1 LTFWKPGTAGPGS
14 TLDRVT
20 EEEGNVVQSAP
31 SHGSLSIQAQ
41 RERLPIRQY
50 RQKLLHCI
58 EKYGVTIVVGQT
70 GSGKTTQLPQYL
82 LESGWASEGN
92 VIACTQPRRVA
103 ATSVAIRVAAEVGT
117 LLGDEV
123 GYTIRFEDVSDK
135 ERTRICYMTDGM
147 LFRETLI
154 DPLLS
159 RYSVIMIDEAHER
172 SLYTDLLLGVLKKI
186 RRKRPS
192 LRLIVSSATLD
203 ARSFLEYFT
212 SGAHPDDAIIISLEG
227 RVFPVEVAYL
237 QEPAPDYVRKA
248 VEVAWNINL
257 QHGAGDILMFLTGRE
272 EIERCLEELTE
283 LLPTLPRGATQIIPL
298 ALHAGL
304 STEEQLRVFNVAE
317 RGTRKVIA
325 ATNIAERH
333 HRWSAVCYRQWV
345 RKDTDI
351 QSNYFPCLTVDSSC
365 FPSICNT
372 EGWSRR
378 TDLTRNLL
386 SIIS

>member
-1 LTFWKPGTAGPGS
+1 MSTLTFWKPGTAGPGS

-186 RRKRPS
+186 R
-192 LRLIVSSATLD
+192 
-203 ARSFLEYFT
+203 
-212 SGAHPDDAIIISLEG
+212 
-227 RVFPVEVAYL
+227 
-237 QEPAPDYVRKA
+237 
-248 VEVAWNINL
+248 
-257 QHGAGDILMFLTGRE
+257 
-272 EIERCLEELTE
+272 
-283 LLPTLPRGATQIIPL
+283 
-298 ALHAGL
+298 
-304 STEEQLRVFNVAE
+304 
-317 RGTRKVIA
+317 
-325 ATNIAERH
+325 H
-333 HRWSAVCYRQWV
+333 H
-345 RKDTDI
+345 
-351 QSNYFPCLTVDSSC
+351 F
-365 FPSICNT
+365 
-372 EGWSRR
+372 
-378 TDLTRNLL
+378 
-386 SIIS
+386 